1 MTRPISS
8 VGALFLPAYFI
19 LNLVIGWLSK
29 RRPENANALLNASR
43 SLPLWV
49 VSASF
54 LAANCGALEI
64 VGLSA
69 MAAQYGVEAFHF
81 YWIGAIPAMVSLSFW
96 MLPAYLRSGARS
108 IPEFLAARFGASVRR
123 MNACLAAAAMLMLAG
138 INLYAMAQVLLAV
151 LSIPFFLGVL
161 ASAGVVLSYIL
172 IGGLRA
178 TIYTEIFQLAVML
191 AGLVPLSFRTFTL
204 VRQHPDGP
212 RWHLWRGQPLFAPNA
227 HLDQFGLILGLG
239 FVLSFSYWCTDFVL
253 MQRALASRTE
263 HDARQVPLLAGF
275 GKLAFSLIV
284 VIPALIAPHVL
295 PALGVTQRFDQAL
308 PRLMT
313 VFYGP
318 TLLGLGL
325 TALASSLMSGFAA
338 NISGFSAVW
347 TVDIYR
353 DWLAQG
359 RSETHYIRVGR
370 LATFLGVVISLAASY
385 VSFSF
390 SNLMDHVQLIFSLF
404 SAPFWAVFLMGLM
417 PRRIN
422 VRGALIALGCG
433 LGVATIHHLCV
444 YRHLLR
450 YGSVMNANF
459 HVAVYSF
466 SSTFLVGWL
475 LRSRSALPEP
485 AMIPTLA
492 GSAGIGWGGHR
503 ALSLLLVAIT
513 LLAICFVLNRLWW

>member
-8 VGALFLPAYFI
+8 IGALFLPAYFI
-19 LNLVIGWLSK
+19 VNLVIGWLA
-29 RRPENANALLNASR
+29 RLRPQNANALLNASR

-96 MLPAYLRSGARS
+96 MLPVYLRSGVRS
-108 IPEFLAARFGASVRR
+108 IPEFLAVRFGTSVQR
-123 MNACLAAAAMLMLAG
+123 MNACLLAAAMLMLAG

-151 LSIPFFLGVL
+151 LSIPFLAGVL
-161 ASAGVVLSYIL
+161 ASAGVVLLYVL
-172 IGGLRA
+172 IGGVRA
-178 TIYTEIFQLAVML
+178 TIYTEIFQLIVMA
-191 AGLVPLSFRTFTL
+191 AGLVPLTFRTFSL

-212 RWHLWRGQPLFAPNA
+212 RWHLWQGQPAFAPKA
-227 HLDQFGLILGLG
+227 HLDQFGLVLGLG

-253 MQRALASRTE
+253 MQRAFASRTE
-263 HDARQVPLLAGF
+263 ADARQVPLWAGF
-275 GKLAFSLIV
+275 GKLAFSFIV
-284 VIPALIAPHVL
+284 VLPALIAPRVL

-353 DWLAQG
+353 DWLARG
-359 RSETHYIRVGR
+359 HSEAHYIRVGR
-370 LATFLGVVISLAASY
+370 LSTIAGVLISLAASY

-404 SAPFWAVFLMGLM
+404 SAPFWAVFLLGLM
-417 PRRIN
+417 RRRTN
-422 VRGALIALGCG
+422 ARGALTALGCG
-433 LGVATIHHLCV
+433 LGVAALHHLSV
-444 YRHLLR
+444 YRGWLH
-450 YGSVMNANF
+450 YGSLMSANF

-466 SSTFLVGWL
+466 TCALLVGLL
-475 LRSRSALPEP
+475 LRP
-485 AMIPTLA
+485 
-492 GSAGIGWGGHR
+492 GSDSPDASVDSMPGGVAAPSLEGRRPH
-503 ALSLLLVAIT
+503 SLLLLSAA
-513 LLAICFVLNRLWW
+513 LLAICLLLNLLWW